1 MASEIDELISK
12 EALANVEKLSL
23 ALDKVVVSLDKVVQQ
38 SSALDTA
45 LGKLSTTTN
54 TTKSTQDGLSK
65 SEKEAEQITKQLRDS
80 EDDIVKAKI
89 RYSNAVKDQ
98 NTALRAQVTLENEE
112 AGTLEKLRAQNSL
125 LTKEREKLNLST
137 KTGRQ
142 RLKEINGEL
151 DKNNSFIK
159 KNNDALGKQ
168 KINIGNYTSAIS
180 GMSGPIGSVIRGFQS
195 LYTVL
200 VANPIGIVI
209 GAIVGVFTL
218 LIKAF
223 KGTEEG
229 GDKITRIFAQIKATV
244 DVLVD
249 RIKNVATTI
258 SKIFTGEAKL
268 KDLKGAFKGI
278 GEEIKNEVKQS
289 GLLADMMDKL
299 EDKEID
305 LITVSAERTAK
316 IAKLREELA
325 DTNKTDKER
334 LALAVESKRLME
346 EEAKA
351 QQEIILTTIAN
362 ELGTT
367 DLAKVQERINEVRK
381 TGNQISLDEIGLSIS
396 TNVNRKKVN
405 ELIAQYIG
413 KEEQASS
420 EGRRLTSTI
429 ASLNKGVEKQIE
441 LFDKYGTSSQ
451 EEIDAMKEAK
461 KTNEDYTKTVSFGV
475 DDINK
480 KKEEERKKQEEISKA
495 IGGTLI
501 SMRELTDAEKKQNEA
516 RIQQIEEEIALEA
529 EKKKQIIQ
537 IASEA
542 ASGATE
548 IWSNFAQAKYDKQLT
563 ALEDEKSLQLE
574 AAGDNEQQKAKI
586 EADYEKKK
594 RAIQRKAAI
603 AEKIAALANVGISV
617 AKGIVEATAMA
628 PGTLGAS
635 LALIPVIIATGAIQ
649 AAVIA
654 AKPIAYAKGTKYSKE
669 GPAIVGEKGAELRI
683 EPSGQVSLTGDS
695 PELTYLKRGTQI
707 IPSDETK
714 RIISIAAMSK
724 KDTLEKTI
732 ERGNKDIVRA
742 IREQEQFVPSL
753 STGRSITTRK
763 GNQYKEYFERH
774 LS

>member
-1 MASEIDELISK
+1 MAEIDELISK

-38 SSALDTA
+38 SSVLDTA
-45 LGKLSTTTN
+45 LGKLSTTTSN
-54 TTKSTQDGLSK
+54 TKSSQDDLNK
-65 SEKEAEQITKQLRDS
+65 KEKEAEQITKQLRDS

-89 RYSNAVKDQ
+89 KYSNAVRDQ
-98 NTALRAQVTLENEE
+98 NQILRAQVTLENEE
-112 AGTLEKLRAQNSL
+112 AGTLEKLRAKNSL
-125 LTKEREKLNLST
+125 LTKEREKLNLTT
-137 KTGRQ
+137 KAGKD
-142 RLKEINGEL
+142 RLKEINKEL
-151 DKNNSFIK
+151 DNNNKQIK
-159 KNNDALGKQ
+159 TNSDALTKQ

-180 GMSGPIGSVIRGFQS
+180 GLPGPIGSVIRGFQT

-200 VANPIGIVI
+200 VANPIGIII
-209 GAIVGVFTL
+209 GAIVGAFAL

-229 GDKITRIFAQIKATV
+229 GDKLTRIFAQIKATV
-244 DVLVD
+244 DVLFD

-268 KDLKGAFKGI
+268 KDLKGAFKGL

-289 GLLADMMDKL
+289 GLLADMMDNL

-305 LITVSAERTAK
+305 LITISAERTAK

-334 LALAVESKRLME
+334 LALAVESKKLME

-351 QQEIILTTIAN
+351 QKEIILTKIAN
-362 ELGTT
+362 KLGTT
-367 DLAKVQERINEVRK
+367 DLIKVQERINEVRK
-381 TGNQISLDEIGLSIS
+381 TGNQISLNEIGLSIS
-396 TNVNRKKVN
+396 TNEDRKEVN

-429 ASLNKGVEKQIE
+429 ASLNREIEKQNK
-441 LFDKYGTSSQ
+441 LFEQYGTTSQ

-461 KTNEDYTKTVSFGV
+461 KTNEEYFKTVSFGV

-480 KKEEERKKQEEISKA
+480 KKAEEKKKQDEISKA

-501 SMRELTDAEKKQNEA
+501 PMRELTDAEKKQNEA
-516 RIQQIEEEIALEA
+516 RIKQIEDEIALEA
-529 EKKKQIIQ
+529 EKKKQIIG
-537 IASEA
+537 IAAEA
-542 ASGATE
+542 ASGANE
-548 IWSNFAQAKYDKQLT
+548 IWSSYAQAKYDKQIT
-563 ALEDEKSLQLE
+563 ALENEKALELE
-574 AAGDNEQQKAKI
+574 AAGDNEKQKAKI
-586 EADYEKKK
+586 EAEYEKKK

-603 AEKIAALANVGISV
+603 AEKIAAIADVGISV

-628 PGTLGAS
+628 PATLGAS

-669 GPAIVGEKGAELRI
+669 GPAIVGEKGSELRI
-683 EPSGQVSLTGDS
+683 EPSGQMSLTGDS
-695 PELTYLKRGTQI
+695 AELTYLKRGTKI

-714 RIISIAAMSK
+714 RILSIAAMSK
-724 KDTLEKTI
+724 KDTLENTI
-732 ERGNKDIVRA
+732 EKGHRDIVRA
-742 IREQEQFVPSL
+742 IKEQEKFVPGL